1 MTQANVKRSDWTP
14 ADRSVRAHGIW
25 GGAVLL
31 LLVVGVGGWAAFTE
45 LSGAVVTSGVLV
57 VESEVKKVQH
67 PTGGVIGEIRVKDGD
82 RVREGDVVIRL
93 DETVTRANL
102 AIVIKSL
109 NEMVV
114 RQARLEAE
122 RDGAESVV
130 FPPELVAQQDQYELA
145 GVIAGERRLFELRKS
160 ARAGQTAQ
168 LRERILQLQE
178 EISGLSGQ
186 SASKRREIEFVN
198 RELVGL
204 RDLWDKKL
212 VPINRVMMLER
223 EAVRLDGDSNQYV
236 ASAAQAKGK
245 KAETELQII
254 QIDQDLRSEVAK
266 ELREIQGKSA
276 ELVERKVAAEDQL
289 KRIDLRS
296 PQNGNVHQLTVHTVG
311 GVIGPS
317 EPLMLIVPEND
328 ALTVEI
334 RIAPQDID
342 QIRLGQSV
350 NLRFSAFNQRTTPEI
365 VGSLSRI
372 SADISQDQKTGVSY
386 YLARVSLSSAELSKL
401 AGLKLLPGMPVEAFV
416 RTEDRTVLSYLV
428 KPLHDQIAKAFR
440 ER

>member
-1 MTQANVKRSDWTP
+1 M
-14 ADRSVRAHGIW
+14 
-25 GGAVLL
+25 
-31 LLVVGVGGWAAFTE
+31 
-45 LSGAVVTSGVLV
+45 
-57 VESEVKKVQH
+57 
-67 PTGGVIGEIRVKDGD
+67 
-82 RVREGDVVIRL
+82 
-93 DETVTRANL
+93 
-102 AIVIKSL
+102 
-109 NEMVV
+109 
-114 RQARLEAE
+114 
-122 RDGAESVV
+122 
-130 FPPELVAQQDQYELA
+130 
-145 GVIAGERRLFELRKS
+145 
-160 ARAGQTAQ
+160 
-168 LRERILQLQE
+168 
-178 EISGLSGQ
+178 
-186 SASKRREIEFVN
+186 
-198 RELVGL
+198 
-204 RDLWDKKL
+204 
-212 VPINRVMMLER
+212 
-223 EAVRLDGDSNQYV
+223 
-236 ASAAQAKGK
+236 
-245 KAETELQII
+245 
-254 QIDQDLRSEVAK
+254 
-266 ELREIQGKSA
+266 
-276 ELVERKVAAEDQL
+276 